1 MERLRPIS
9 MVPLF
14 ATLLARDAYRAVR
27 NDEFGWHRLGA
38 GRRYPID
45 KACLRP
51 EARTKE
57 PNSNITR
64 REDAMSRRRVLCLRL
79 SLLVGSLALPFAGP
93 ARAGEV
99 TFERLVNADREPQN
113 WLMNHRTYDAQRY
126 SPLARIDRSNVKDLR
141 LAYAVAL
148 GGTSANENLESTPLA
163 EDGFLYVV
171 DQWGVL
177 YRIDGRSGEAGRI
190 LWRMDPGQEKLPLA
204 NRGAALWGNLVVT
217 VANYP
222 ARVIATDKET
232 GKVTWE
238 ANLSDGQADLQLTAA
253 PLAVKDKIV
262 LGAAG
267 GDHGVRDFIVALDG
281 ATGKLVWRK
290 YVVPAPGEPGAD
302 TWKDKNNAWQTGGG
316 AMWVTGSYDVATNQ
330 VLWGTGNPV
339 PMYDPYYRPGDNL
352 YTNSVISWDP
362 DTGKMNWYHQYVPGD
377 MWDYDAA
384 GTHILIDGVVAGEP
398 HRLVTHSARNGFLY
412 AFERT
417 NGQPLL
423 AKPYMEPINWTKGI
437 DQKTG
442 LPVDYDRNKDIQV
455 YSGLQNQTLSDRTK
469 KLCPSHD
476 GGSNFWSA
484 SYSPRTKLLYIPSRS
499 TCDEITLTQDNKK
512 NANGIINGASRR
524 YIERNETDI
533 AVADPFTGVIKQKLH
548 VPYPD
553 NSAALTTAGGLLIT
567 GFTDGSVVAYDDT
580 SLKELWKFNVGSG
593 INAPPMT
600 FEVGGKQFLVIQS
613 GLNRNG
619 RNINAMT
626 PELREMRSQTMLF
639 VFGL

>member
-1 MERLRPIS
+1 M
-9 MVPLF
+9 
-14 ATLLARDAYRAVR
+14 
-27 NDEFGWHRLGA
+27 
-38 GRRYPID
+38 
-45 KACLRP
+45 
-51 EARTKE
+51 
-57 PNSNITR
+57 
-64 REDAMSRRRVLCLRL
+64 
-79 SLLVGSLALPFAGP
+79 GSLALPIATP
-93 ARAGEV
+93 VSAVEV
-99 TFERLVNADREPQN
+99 TFERLANADREPQN

-126 SPLARIDRSNVKDLR
+126 SPLARINRSSVKNLR

-177 YRIDGRSGEAGRI
+177 YKIDARSGAAGHI

-262 LGAAG
+262 IGAAG

-281 ATGKLVWRK
+281 ATGKPIWRK
-290 YVVPAPGEPGAD
+290 YVVPAPGEPGSD
-302 TWKDKNNAWQTGGG
+302 TWKDRNNAWQTGGG
-316 AMWVTGSYDVATNQ
+316 AMWVTGSYDVASNQ

-398 HRLVTHSARNGFLY
+398 RKLVMHSARNGFLY

-442 LPVDYDRNKDIQV
+442 LPIDYDPNKDIQV
-455 YSGLQNQTLSDRTK
+455 YSGLQNQTLADRTK

-484 SYSPRTKLLYIPSRS
+484 SYSPKTRLLYIPSRS
-499 TCDEITLTQDNKK
+499 TCDEITLTQDNRK

-524 YIERNETDI
+524 YIDRNETDI
-533 AVADPFTGVIKQKLH
+533 VVADPFTGEMKKKLH

-580 SLKELWKFNVGSG
+580 SLEELWKFNVGSG

-600 FEVGGKQFLVIQS
+600 FEVGGRQYLAIQS

-619 RNINAMT
+619 RNINSMT
-626 PELREMRSQTMLF
+626 PELREMRNQTMLF
-639 VFGL
+639 VFGQ